1 MPDGVPSAADEEGGM
16 KSVMRVPVFLFVM
29 LAILAGPAFGQGF
42 SAKKIWA
49 LTVTVNAPNAVVF
62 VDNELAPGGTTKV
75 TGGAHNVKVHAD
87 GYFDFNG
94 PVVVRGNMTFPVQL
108 TPQGFPLTIRVSV
121 PRAHIFVDGAE
132 VTGTVPLVTAGAH
145 SIQVQAQGFVVY
157 NATVN
162 VMAPMSLDVAL
173 QRALGLLV
181 TVNVPN
187 ATIIIDNVPI
197 EGTMGYVSRGPHT
210 LSVHADGYQDWNG
223 TVNVLNSMSFTVRL
237 IPAGF
242 PLTIRV
248 NAPGASVFV
257 DNANTTGT
265 VPVVARGTHSIR
277 VSAPGFQ
284 DYNSVVNVRAPL
296 TLDVVL
302 KSAGLLLTVNANV
315 PGATVIVNNVPKGPV
330 PYSEYLPP
338 GTYSVRVTAA
348 GYTDYAA
355 NIPLNQAVNLA
366 VQLSAANS
374 VLTFVIP
381 PIFRDPDVK
390 PGEAR
395 GQVRIFVDNTLVNP
409 NREMERIPVA
419 PGRHSVRIASGAFSM
434 QLGDL
439 VVQPGQSYV
448 VELSMQMNV
457 RTLPQQ

>member
-1 MPDGVPSAADEEGGM
+1 
-16 KSVMRVPVFLFVM
+16 
-29 LAILAGPAFGQGF
+29 
-42 SAKKIWA
+42 
-49 LTVTVNAPNAVVF
+49 
-62 VDNELAPGGTTKV
+62 
-75 TGGAHNVKVHAD
+75 
-87 GYFDFNG
+87 
-94 PVVVRGNMTFPVQL
+94 
-108 TPQGFPLTIRVSV
+108 
-121 PRAHIFVDGAE
+121 
-132 VTGTVPLVTAGAH
+132 
-145 SIQVQAQGFVVY
+145 
-157 NATVN
+157 
-162 VMAPMSLDVAL
+162 
-173 QRALGLLV
+173 
-181 TVNVPN
+181 
-187 ATIIIDNVPI
+187 
-197 EGTMGYVSRGPHT
+197 
-210 LSVHADGYQDWNG
+210 
-223 TVNVLNSMSFTVRL
+223 
-237 IPAGF
+237 
-242 PLTIRV
+242 
-248 NAPGASVFV
+248 
-257 DNANTTGT
+257 
-265 VPVVARGTHSIR
+265 